1 MLPTSSVWYRKLG
14 SRKLQS
20 ATEIKLSHLSSFG
33 PFCSL
38 IQLYNESVSRSNIP
52 ASFNDLCTG
61 HKAYWLKSVHI
72 FCRSS
77 NKITYDFIIASDM
90 RTSFHSPR
98 ISVLSLTVVSCKCIL
113 LEVTANEPFMC
124 TGKPYRI
131 GRGRKQNSSPPASG
145 SQFSA
150 VDRLT
155 GSNLPA
161 SIFLSFAAT
170 PPTGV
175 NPNSVCCL
183 AMTNEL
189 PLPIQCAVSQ

>member
-98 ISVLSLTVVSCKCIL
+98 ISVLSLTVVSCNFIL
-113 LEVTANEPFMC
+113 LEVTAKEPFMC
-124 TGKPYRI
+124 TGKPVRI
-131 GRGRKQNSSPPASG
+131 GRGRKQNSCPQSG
-145 SQFSA
+145 SQFSTM
-150 VDRLT
+150 DTKLT
-155 GSNLPA
+155 GSSLPA
-161 SIFLSFAAT
+161 S
-170 PPTGV
+170 
-175 NPNSVCCL
+175 
-183 AMTNEL
+183 
-189 PLPIQCAVSQ
+189 